1 MGRNNKQNGGVLWV
15 RLRAG
20 ERRWPLA
27 CPAEGGFGRGDTVV
41 VETGRGLEL
50 ATVTAVDT
58 HGRPPGEGGTMAAD
72 QPRRVVRRATAEDLE
87 SARRLEERG
96 AEALRACRRE
106 AERLGVPLRPV
117 AARASLDG
125 RRITVYFTAE
135 GRVDFRELV
144 RNLAGSLKARVDL
157 RQVGVRDE
165 ARMLGGL
172 GPCGRPL
179 CCATFLRDFK
189 PVSIK
194 MAKEQNL
201 SLNPGKISGL
211 CGRLMCCLRFE
222 AEGARCRDTG
232 SEAVACQG
240 CAAAGQGHS

>member
-1 MGRNNKQNGGVLWV
+1 MGRNERQNGGILWV
-15 RLRAG
+15 RLRPG
-20 ERRWPLA
+20 ERRWPVA
-27 CPAEGGFGRGDTVV
+27 CPAEGDFGRGDKVV
-41 VETGRGLEL
+41 VETGRGLEV
-50 ATVTAVDT
+50 ATVTEVEPR
-58 HGRPPGEGGTMAAD
+58 GRPPGNGGTGAD

-87 SARRLEERG
+87 AAVRMEEKGR
-96 AEALRACRRE
+96 EALRACRRE
-106 AERLGVPLRPV
+106 ADRLGVALRPV
-117 AARASLDG
+117 AAKVSLDG
-125 RRITVYFTAE
+125 RRVTLYFTAE

-165 ARMLGGL
+165 ARMLGGI

-179 CCATFLRDFK
+179 CCATFLREFK

-201 SLNPGKISGL
+201 TLNPGKISGL

-222 AEGARCRDTG
+222 ADGGRCGEDG
-232 SEAVACQG
+232 AVACEG
-240 CAAAGQGHS
+240 CVAGEGQA